1 MRIAPWMAFF
11 AGLNLAL
18 IPGIIAIVV
27 MMRQEKAMTGPNAL
41 PIPENSDPQV
51 PDVPPV
57 PEGFEGNEPTVHPIG
72 DASEDVTA

>member
-1 MRIAPWMAFF
+1 
-11 AGLNLAL
+11 
-18 IPGIIAIVV
+18 
-27 MMRQEKAMTGPNAL
+27 MTGPNAL